1 MEVGL
6 ARAAAAILGAGAYA
20 GSARMW
26 SIVSWLTMDDMLL
39 CLRVSRA
46 SMTRSKPISLQMTGS
61 GSMRGRQTIS
71 CASRPDR
78 CVYPLHLFTK
88 ASAASPQL
96 ENRVVSLCEGK
107 RGGHGDEGA
116 LVSRASPGTA
126 ARGRWRW
133 VRERGRRPRNALLVE
148 SVERVAIV
156 WFLFSLLL
164 DNGQRRRE
172 MWGPPTIRGVLYFC
186 CA

>member
-46 SMTRSKPISLQMTGS
+46 SMTRSKPISLQMRGS

-71 CASRPDR
+71 CTSRPDR
-78 CVYPLHLFTK
+78 CVYPLHLFTQ

-107 RGGHGDEGA
+107 RG
-116 LVSRASPGTA
+116 STA
-126 ARGRWRW
+126 TKGRWRW
-133 VRERGRRPRNALLVE
+133 VRDRGGRPRNALLVE
-148 SVERVAIV
+148 GLEGRDFVVLV
-156 WFLFSLLL
+156 LFCWIM
-164 DNGQRRRE
+164 DNAGGRCGDRPR
-172 MWGPPTIRGVLYFC
+172 
-186 CA
+186 